1 MIELNYAALRSDDF
15 RHVLSKLS
23 TCDYLD
29 HKVAY
34 RIMRIT
40 KELER
45 GLTSTQKEWISLLEK
60 YVEKD
65 GTQWKLN
72 EEKTDFVY
80 LESVDK
86 DAVKAEIEKFGEK
99 KIIVDRHKLK
109 LTELDK
115 ASLSAADLAILEPLV
130 CFEDVEV
137 L

>member
-40 KELER
+40 KDLER

-80 LESVDK
+80 LENVDK

-130 CFEDVEV
+130 CFEGVD
-137 L
+137 LI

>member
-23 TCDYLD
+23 TCDSLD

-45 GLTSTQKEWISLLEK
+45 GLGSTQKEWISLLEK

-72 EEKTDFVY
+72 EERTDFVY
-80 LESVDK
+80 LENVDK
-86 DAVKAEIEKFGEK
+86 DVVKAEINEFGEK
-99 KIIVDRHKLK
+99 KILVDRHKLK

-115 ASLSAADLAILEPLV
+115 AGLSAADLAILEPLV
-130 CFEDVEV
+130 CFEGID
-137 L
+137 LI